1 MSPTSIYINL
11 ALTTVKNKN
20 SKIKKRDMD
29 EESKNILLIIIAIF
43 LTLIYVGIIFFL
55 PLFEI
60 TELGSYF
67 NYSIISFV
75 AGLIIWFILSKTNM
89 STYYILIF
97 FTVASVLLSVVMGFS
112 SGFIEFGRTLNELI
126 KATEQTA
133 GTPSMGLFSLFPSIG
148 NPHILF
154 LLSIGFFNLVY
165 LFKERKVWKWCIL
178 PFMIYFLISIV
189 MINVVLKSVVSGITP
204 I

>member
-1 MSPTSIYINL
+1 
-11 ALTTVKNKN
+11 
-20 SKIKKRDMD
+20 MD

-112 SGFIEFGRTLNELI
+112 SGFIALGSTISNQISTLQPS
-126 KATEQTA
+126 TEPA
-133 GTPSMGLFSLFPSIG
+133 GIGSLLPSIG

-154 LLSIGFFNLVY
+154 LLSIAFFNLTF

-178 PFMIYFLISIV
+178 PFVIYFFISMI
-189 MINVVLKSVVSGITP
+189 MINVVLKSFIRGITL